1 METATKAVSRL
12 SRMRRFCRTPVLA
25 SCLMALSFSAA
36 QAAVNLPAYN
46 VDVADTSV
54 SGLSSGGFMAVQL
67 HVAYS
72 ATFKAGAGI
81 VAGGPFYCAQ
91 GNLGTAL
98 GPCMAASTFSKP
110 ATSTLISTTNSWASQ
125 GHIDPTSNLS
135 ASKVYL
141 FSGSADTTVKP
152 LVMNE
157 AEVYYKNYLPA
168 ANVFYKN
175 NIAAEHSMVTD
186 YFGGT
191 CSVKQSPYIN
201 NCNFDLAGEI
211 LKWIYGPLNARNNG
225 TLSGSFVEFN
235 QTEFIADPLTHG
247 MANTGWLYVPAS
259 CAAGQTCSLH
269 VAVHGCQ
276 QDPTKIQDK
285 FYKSTGYNKWA
296 DTNNLIVL
304 YPQTAPSSTGN
315 PNGCWD
321 WWGYDDANYAKKS
334 GRQMVAIKAM
344 VDRIASGYV
353 ALPAPT
359 GLAVTGANDTSVG
372 LAWNAASGAAG
383 YNVYR
388 NGVKANGAAVTG
400 TSYTDGGL
408 AGGTSY
414 AYVVKALTSGGAE
427 SAASNAVTGVTTGT
441 PPPVSPPTGLSITA
455 ATSSALTVN
464 WSAVSG
470 ASGYNVYRSST
481 SGGPYT
487 KVNTTTVAGTSFTN
501 TGLTASTTY
510 YFVVRSLNSGGTES
524 ANSTQISGT
533 TLSSFVCTTSTASNY
548 AHVQAGRA
556 TTSGGYTYAKGSNQN
571 MGLYNVFYTTTLANT
586 APNYYVIGN
595 CP

>member
-1 METATKAVSRL
+1 MKRAAMPLRHL
-12 SRMRRFCRTPVLA
+12 GLA
-25 SCLMALSFSAA
+25 SVLSAFLVSAISA
-36 QAAVNLPAYN
+36 ISAEAAVTLPAYN
-46 VDVADTSV
+46 VDIGDTSV

-91 GNLGTAL
+91 GSVVTAT
-98 GPCMAASTFSKP
+98 GPCMAATASSKP
-110 ATSTLISTTNSWASQ
+110 ATSSLITTTNSWASQ
-125 GHIDPTSNLS
+125 ASIDPTSNLA

-141 FSGSADTTVKP
+141 YSGSSDTTVKQ

-157 AEVYYKNYLPA
+157 ANVYYKNYLPA

-175 NIAAEHSMVTD
+175 NIASEHAMVTD
-186 YFGGT
+186 YFGSA
-191 CSVKQSPYIN
+191 CAIKASPYIN
-201 NCNFDLAGEI
+201 NCNFDLAGEM
-211 LKWIYGPLNARNNG
+211 LKWIYGPLNARNDG
-225 TLSGSFVEFN
+225 ALSGSFVEFN
-235 QTEFIADPLTHG
+235 QAEFIANPTTHG
-247 MANTGWLYVPAS
+247 MAATGWLYVPAS
-259 CAAGQTCSLH
+259 CAAGQACSLH

-304 YPQTAPSSTGN
+304 YPQTAPSSSGN

-334 GRQMVAIKAM
+334 GRQMAAIKGM

-353 ALPAPT
+353 AVPAPA
-359 GLAVTGANDTSVG
+359 GLAVTGSNDTSVS
-372 LAWNAASGAAG
+372 LTWNAVSGAAG

-388 NGVKANGAAVTG
+388 DGVKANGTVLTG

-408 AGGTSY
+408 ASGTSY
-414 AYVVKALTSGGAE
+414 TYAVKAVTSGGAE
-427 SAASNAVTGVTTGT
+427 SAASNAVTGTTTGA
-441 PPPVSPPTGLSITA
+441 PPLVSPPANVSITA

-464 WSAVSG
+464 WVAASG
-470 ASGYNVYRSST
+470 ASGYNVYRASV
-481 SGGPYT
+481 SGGPYA
-487 KVNTTTVAGTSFTN
+487 KVNASTVSGTSFTN

-510 YFVVRSLNSGGTES
+510 YFVVRSLNGAGVESGNS
-524 ANSTQISGT
+524 AQVSGA
-533 TLSSFVCTTSTASNY
+533 TLSSFVCTVSTASNY

-571 MGLYNVFYTTTLANT
+571 MGLYNVFLTTTLKQT
-586 APNYYVIGN
+586 SPGYYVIGT
-595 CP
+595 C